1 MPRSTGGLVL
11 GLAAALLIA
20 DYATA
25 LEEGRD
31 VATGG
36 DKGYDHVDFSVESSG
51 GKDQGHVDFAVGGT
65 GEGQCEVTG
74 QDHVDFSI
82 DGADSCAADNK
93 GDGHV
98 DFSVDGS
105 GEEADIKEQGH
116 VDFSIDGLDAAAGD
130 DRGDSHVDFSVGGTD
145 AAGGGDRGQ
154 GHVNFCV
161 DPGGAYAIE
170 AELLPG
176 ESGAEIC
183 CCSGERGNGHVDFSV
198 VIHADGRVEVNGE
211 QLALCDP
218 AEGCRVSLGWCPGTG
233 ALVVQVA
240 DAGGVVLAAQY
251 AMAAAPEEIHVAAA
265 DVRFL
270 SVVRQ

>member
-1 MPRSTGGLVL
+1 MPQSTGGVALALV
-11 GLAAALLIA
+11 AALFFA
-20 DYATA
+20 DYAA
-25 LEEGRD
+25 AVEEGGD

-36 DKGYDHVDFSVESSG
+36 DNHVDSSVESSG
-51 GKDQGHVDFAVGGT
+51 GKDQGHVDFAVEGT
-65 GEGQCEVTG
+65 AAAGDDAGY
-74 QDHVDFSI
+74 DHVDFSI
-82 DGADSCAADNK
+82 DGTGEGQG
-93 GDGHV
+93 GD
-98 DFSVDGS
+98 
-105 GEEADIKEQGH
+105 KEQGH